1 MLKTDFRNDP
11 EGVKPADA
19 LDRLLEIFMSGSTA
33 LLLRPESPEAADW
46 LTETRIK
53 NGLRD
58 ALVEPVPVR
67 ASRLCESFWLVEIR
81 LPISRDDAAVATQTR
96 ALARSLSQSLE
107 EGYRGSGGGGREE
120 NANAASI
127 QNPKSKVQ
135 NAGTEFPTPDTRH
148 PIPAFSAQPV
158 GALPEGERL
167 EENLAELNDLLD
179 TINNKRL
186 GAQFQPIVDLRDG
199 MVLGYEALIRGPK
212 GKLLRRFGQMF
223 HIANKASMVAWFD
236 LACQEQCFA
245 RAAAAGLRKLL
256 FVNMDAAGLAFLDLH
271 ERSLAVRAR
280 DAGLEPSQIVI
291 EITERQAVE
300 DFPKLVQYIAGLRE
314 EGFKI
319 AIDDAGAGYNSLYT
333 IAELRPDYV
342 KIDRALVRN
351 LEVRGERRALLA
363 AMAQYAR
370 RIGTAVLA
378 EGAETREELATLI
391 DLGIAYGQ
399 GYLMGKPADDFRGVP
414 KDTREFI
421 RDRAELRDRTLVG
434 TAPRL
439 FEIARRGLTLPAD
452 ATLQLAAQKFLRDES
467 LTSLIVVEQ
476 ETIRG
481 ILPRSRFAHC
491 LERANVAGREALP
504 DLPLSAWMQ
513 PIALQL
519 DARLPTQETARQ
531 VLTRS
536 DIALDSDIVLLDAA
550 GKFAGVAPIRAL
562 LDSAN
567 TAQENRQRYLDALT
581 RLPGRVPLESE
592 FNERLANRETFA
604 ALRFDLAH
612 LEPFNRRYGLTLGDG
627 TLIGF
632 ARLLRETIAAQGHS
646 DDYLSHLGGDNF
658 LLLTCCASAA
668 RLQAAITAAFE
679 QLVPQLHQPEEAR
692 RGFYE
697 LEERGGAT
705 RQIPLLRLETAFVIN
720 EKRRFFGLGQLLE
733 ELDARVSDNAA
744 QPRLRRAA

>member
-1 MLKTDFRNDP
+1 METDFKNTQ
-11 EGVKPADA
+11 
-19 LDRLLEIFMSGSTA
+19 DRLLKILTKGGAA
-33 LLLRPESPEAADW
+33 LLLRAETPEAATW
-46 LTETRIK
+46 VNPARIAS
-53 NGLRD
+53 GLRG
-58 ALVEPVPVR
+58 ALVELVPVC
-67 ASRLCESFWLVEIR
+67 AAPLDTHHWLVEVR
-81 LPISRDDAAVATQTR
+81 LPVSHDDF
-96 ALARSLSQSLE
+96 ALAAQMRFLADALAESLN
-107 EGYRGSGGGGREE
+107 REQGAG
-120 NANAASI
+120 NRAQDNYDADAI
-127 QNPKSKVQ
+127 QNFTVW
-135 NAGTEFPTPDTRH
+135 
-148 PIPAFSAQPV
+148 PV
-158 GALPEGERL
+158 GVLPKGEALA
-167 EENLAELNDLLD
+167 ENRAELNALLD

-212 GKLLRRFGQMF
+212 GQSLRRFGQMF
-223 HIANKASMVAWFD
+223 HVASKASVVAWFD

-245 RAAAAGLRKLL
+245 RAAAVGLRKLL
-256 FVNMDAAGLAFLDLH
+256 FVNMDAAGLAFLGLH
-271 ERSLAVRAR
+271 ERTLATRAR
-280 DAGLEPSQIVI
+280 EAGLDPAQIVI

-391 DLGIAYGQ
+391 DLGITYGQ

-414 KDTREFI
+414 KETREFI
-421 RDRAELRDRTLVG
+421 RERAELRDRTLVG

-467 LTSLIVVEQ
+467 LTSIVVTDGE
-476 ETIRG
+476 RMMG
-481 ILPRSRFAHC
+481 RLPRSLFAHC
-491 LERANVAGREALP
+491 LNRSDTASRDALP
-504 DLPLSAWMQ
+504 DLPLAAWMQ
-513 PIALQL
+513 PISLLL
-519 DARLPTQETARQ
+519 DRRLATQETARQ

-536 DIALDSDIVLLDAA
+536 DTALDSDIVLMDEL
-550 GKFAGVAPIRAL
+550 GRFAGIAPIRAL

-567 TAQENRQRYLDALT
+567 TAQENRQRYLDVLT

-592 FNERLANRETFA
+592 FSERIANRATFA
-604 ALRFDLAH
+604 VLRFDLAH

-627 TLIGF
+627 TLIGL
-632 ARLLRETIAAQGHS
+632 ARLLRETLTPTGNS
-646 DDYLSHLGGDNF
+646 DAYLSHLGGDNF
-658 LLLTCCASAA
+658 VLLCRPEAA
-668 RLQAAITAAFE
+668 PQLQTAIHTAFDA
-679 QLVPQLHQPEEAR
+679 LIPLLHQPEEAR
-692 RGFYE
+692 RGWYE
-697 LEERGGAT
+697 LEDRNGQT
-705 RQIPLLRLETAFVIN
+705 RQVPLLRLGSACVTN
-720 EKRRFFGLGQLLE
+720 ENRRFVSLGHVLE
-733 ELDARVSDNAA
+733 ELRARLTDSAD
-744 QPRLRRAA
+744 QPKLRRAA